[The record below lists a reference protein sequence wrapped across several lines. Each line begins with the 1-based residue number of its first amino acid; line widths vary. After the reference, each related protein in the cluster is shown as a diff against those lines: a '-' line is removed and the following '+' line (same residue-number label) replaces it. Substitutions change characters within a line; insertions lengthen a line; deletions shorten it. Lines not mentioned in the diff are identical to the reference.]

1 MAAIQFFHGTEQ
13 RENARVGS
21 VCCVVLFDQLIVLI
35 YCTYT
40 DNLSCPREDTMF
52 HARNLNLCS
61 HPPPPPPP
69 PPPPLLLL
77 LLLTDKLEFSFDMI
91 SELYLLILSH
101 NLIKIIFL

>member
-61 HPPPPPPP
+61 HPPPPPSL
-69 PPPPLLLL
+69 LLLL

>member
-61 HPPPPPPP
+61 HPPPP
-69 PPPPLLLL
+69 LLLL
-77 LLLTDKLEFSFDMI
+77 LLLPTDKLEFSFDMI

>member
-1 MAAIQFFHGTEQ
+1 MAAIQFFHGEQ

-61 HPPPPPPP
+61 HPPPPPP
-69 PPPPLLLL
+69 LLLL
-77 LLLTDKLEFSFDMI
+77 LLLLPTDKLEFSFDMI

>member
-1 MAAIQFFHGTEQ
+1 MAAIQFFHGEQ

-61 HPPPPPPP
+61 HPPPPPP
-69 PPPPLLLL
+69 LLLL
-77 LLLTDKLEFSFDMI
+77 LLLLLPTDKLEFSFDMI

>member
-1 MAAIQFFHGTEQ
+1 MAAIQFFHGEQ

-35 YCTYT
+35 
-40 DNLSCPREDTMF
+40 NLLYIYRQPFMPKRRYNVPCKKPQSLFT
-52 HARNLNLCS
+52 
-61 HPPPPPPP
+61 HPL
-69 PPPPLLLL
+69 LLLL

>member
-1 MAAIQFFHGTEQ
+1 MAAIQFFHGEQ
-13 RENARVGS
+13 RENARVVS

-61 HPPPPPPP
+61 HPPPPPSL
-69 PPPPLLLL
+69 LLLL

>member
-61 HPPPPPPP
+61 HPPPPP
-69 PPPPLLLL
+69 LLLL
-77 LLLTDKLEFSFDMI
+77 LLPTDKLEFSFDMI

>member
-1 MAAIQFFHGTEQ
+1 MAAIQFFHGEQ

-61 HPPPPPPP
+61 HPPPP
-69 PPPPLLLL
+69 LLLL
-77 LLLTDKLEFSFDMI
+77 LLLLPTDKLEFSFDMI

>member
-1 MAAIQFFHGTEQ
+1 MAAIQFFHGEQ

-61 HPPPPPPP
+61 HPPPPPL
-69 PPPPLLLL
+69 LLLL

>member
-1 MAAIQFFHGTEQ
+1 MAAIQFFHGEQ

-61 HPPPPPPP
+61 HPPPPPR
-69 PPPPLLLL
+69 LLLL
-77 LLLTDKLEFSFDMI
+77 LLLLLPTDKLEFSFDMI

>member
-1 MAAIQFFHGTEQ
+1 MAAIQFFHGEQ

-52 HARNLNLCS
+52 PARNLNLCS
-61 HPPPPPPP
+61 QYPPP
-69 PPPPLLLL
+69 LL

>member
-1 MAAIQFFHGTEQ
+1 MAAIQFFHGEQ

-61 HPPPPPPP
+61 HPPPP
-69 PPPPLLLL
+69 LLLL
-77 LLLTDKLEFSFDMI
+77 LLLPTDKLEFSFDMI